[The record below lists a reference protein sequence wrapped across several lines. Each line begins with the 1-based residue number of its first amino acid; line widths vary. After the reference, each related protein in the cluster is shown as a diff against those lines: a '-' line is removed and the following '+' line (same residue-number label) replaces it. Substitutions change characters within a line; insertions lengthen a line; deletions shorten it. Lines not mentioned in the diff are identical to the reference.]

1 MSDDWFGGLFLS
13 GVRTASMDEVINTKV
28 SDLVDKSRVVDEE
41 RLASYT
47 EGLRVVATTNNGLI
61 IPNRLPMAGTKG
73 TIVKV
78 RTASGDVTS
87 MEGEVFVQWD
97 GRGDKIDRVDVNF
110 LRVAS
115 TKVANLDDFIVLSG
129 PSLISAFG
137 SAQGDASGELVHKS
151 TKDLWSVKVGEDGSY
166 EIERLFDP
174 NGDPLKL

>member
-1 MSDDWFGGLFLS
+1 MSDNWFDGLYIS
-13 GVRTASMDEVINTKV
+13 DVRTASMDEVINTKV
-28 SDLVDKSRVVDEE
+28 SDLVDTSRVVTEE
-41 RLASYT
+41 RLASFT

-97 GRGDKIDRVDVNF
+97 GRGDKIDRVGVNF

-115 TKVANLDDFIVLSG
+115 AKVANLDDFIVLSG
-129 PSLISAFG
+129 PSLLTAFG
-137 SAQGDASGELVHKS
+137 APQGEATGELVHKS

-174 NGDPLKL
+174 HGDPLKM

>member
-1 MSDDWFGGLFLS
+1 MSDNWFDGLFLS

-28 SDLVDKSRVVDEE
+28 SDLVDTKRVVTDEH
-41 RLASYT
+41 LASFT
-47 EGLRVVATTNNGLI
+47 EGLRVVATTNNGLL

-73 TIVKV
+73 TVVKV

-97 GRGDKIDRVDVNF
+97 GRGDKIDRVGVNF

-115 TKVANLDDFIVLSG
+115 AKIASLDDFIVLSG
-129 PSLISAFG
+129 PSLLMAFG
-137 SAQGDASGELVHKS
+137 AQKGGETGELVHKS
-151 TKDLWSVKVGEDGSY
+151 TKDLWSVKVGEDGTY